1 MKRKIKGRSG
11 QALLQTLR
19 ERVRETALSR
29 WILSGLILAVV
40 LAILLVDA
48 LPAEIQID
56 VGEVAKQDIVAPI
69 TAVNSVETERLKEE
83 AARQALLSVSDDP
96 NYYQIN
102 PAAVMRVEED
112 VTECSTFFGRA
123 QRRGRGRR
131 RCPA

>member
-11 QALLQTLR
+11 QALLQTLG

-83 AARQALLSVSDDP
+83 AA
-96 NYYQIN
+96 
-102 PAAVMRVEED
+102 
-112 VTECSTFFGRA
+112 
-123 QRRGRGRR
+123 
-131 RCPA
+131 